1 MTHSSKLNP
10 KGGCWNLWSTAGWST
25 EQVITWAWKQC
36 LTLVCV
42 CILRDQSLNL
52 CSLTLSPQ
60 CQNWG
65 KLWDTQLVLHRIS
78 VGEITH
84 IWWPPNVRRE
94 MFCENVL
101 CCCSGSQN
109 SGKQFTDIYCF
120 FNKRVWGWAR
130 KRRDRGRGAGW
141 LAFFTEGMDDREC
154 GVAAHRK
161 AGDREFG
168 VDSVDGSGV

>member
-1 MTHSSKLNP
+1 
-10 KGGCWNLWSTAGWST
+10 
-25 EQVITWAWKQC
+25 
-36 LTLVCV
+36 
-42 CILRDQSLNL
+42 
-52 CSLTLSPQ
+52 
-60 CQNWG
+60 
-65 KLWDTQLVLHRIS
+65 
-78 VGEITH
+78 
-84 IWWPPNVRRE
+84 

-101 CCCSGSQN
+101 CCYSGSQN

-141 LAFFTEGMDDREC
+141 LAFLTEGMDDREC

-168 VDSVDGSGV
+168 VDSVDGSGVNEDTFLRPFSLPPWGGGAPYLLPAEAPEVHQSTNTCECCPQRVPGRADYDRRSPRSLTGLREIGPDLRVLVGRPRPAPRI